1 MSLLHEYSG
10 NLHMHTPY
18 SDGEAYHTEIAQAA
32 LLAGLDF
39 IIVTDHN
46 VLVQGVEGYY
56 SSDAGESRRHVLLL
70 TGEEIHDRTRLPQVN
85 HLLVYGAER
94 ELAACAADPQGLI
107 NAVNAAQGLCFLAHP
122 HDTPLERFNEPA
134 IPWEDWQVR
143 GFTGLEIWN
152 YMSSL
157 KQVIN
162 EGTFWQ
168 GLRAAF
174 RPEEFISAPNPLTLA
189 KWDALLSAGQR
200 VVGIGNSDAHGTV
213 IQLGLIKHTVF
224 PYDFLFSCVNT
235 HILSAQPFNGDYQ
248 HDKALVYKALRQG
261 HAYIGYDLLGST
273 RQFRFS
279 AHGQHGTAIMG
290 DSLKLGSGV
299 TLQAMAGARSHIK
312 LIRHGKVVA
321 EATDRENLTYTAQQG
336 GAYRV
341 EVWRTFKGKPRAWI
355 LSNPIYLEDAT
366 YRVAQA

>member
-1 MSLLHEYSG
+1 MSLFYEYSG

-18 SDGEAYHTEIAQAA
+18 SDGEAYHAEIAQAA
-32 LLAGLDF
+32 LSAGLDF

-56 SSDAGESRRHVLLL
+56 SSGEGAERRHVLLL
-70 TGEEIHDRTRLPQVN
+70 SGEEIHDRTRQPQVN

-94 ELAACAADPQGLI
+94 ELAACAADPQALI
-107 NAVNAAQGLCFLAHP
+107 NAVNAAGGICFLAHP
-122 HDTPLERFNEPA
+122 HDTPLERVHEPA

-143 GFTGLEIWN
+143 GFSGLEIWN

-162 EGTFWQ
+162 EGSLLQ
-168 GLRAAF
+168 GVRAIF
-174 RPEEFISAPNPLTLA
+174 RPEDVISAPNPLTLA
-189 KWDALLSAGQR
+189 KWDDLLSMGRR

-213 IQLGLIKHTVF
+213 FQIGLFKHTVF

-235 HILSAQPFNGDYQ
+235 HILSAQPFKGEWQ
-248 HDKALVYKALRQG
+248 HDKALIYKALRHG

-279 AHGQHGTAIMG
+279 ANGQYGSAIMG
-290 DSLKLGSGV
+290 DSLKVGGGV
-299 TLQAMAGARSHIK
+299 TLQALAGERSHIK
-312 LIRHGKVVA
+312 IIRHGKVVA
-321 EATDRENLTYTAQQG
+321 EADNRENLTYTAQQG

-366 YRVAQA
+366 YQADGL